1 MDVES
6 MNLIMIT
13 SKIFRYKQMY
23 LEKTLKKYGLSSGSS
38 PYLFNLERNEGISQ
52 NGLSKELGNDKQ
64 CLQEQLQD

>member
-23 LEKTLKKYGLSSGSS
+23 LEKALKK
-38 PYLFNLERNEGISQ
+38 IWI
-52 NGLSKELGNDKQ
+52 KQ
-64 CLQEQLQD
+64 WFQPIFV

>member
-23 LEKTLKKYGLSSGSS
+23 LEKALK
-38 PYLFNLERNEGISQ
+38 NM
-52 NGLSKELGNDKQ
+52 D
-64 CLQEQLQD
+64 